1 MIFCTVA
8 SVEDSC
14 QSHQGN
20 PTSAFPSQTNSK
32 FKFEP
37 WVHILYP
44 SFLITRLSFFFFFMS
59 GMNME
64 KVVSFELLNLK
75 SKATVDV
82 VVQKTE

>member
-1 MIFCTVA
+1 MGPHFV
-8 SVEDSC
+8 
-14 QSHQGN
+14 
-20 PTSAFPSQTNSK
+20 PFFPYHT
-32 FKFEP
+32 FE
-37 WVHILYP
+37 L
-44 SFLITRLSFFFFFMS
+44 FFIFFMS